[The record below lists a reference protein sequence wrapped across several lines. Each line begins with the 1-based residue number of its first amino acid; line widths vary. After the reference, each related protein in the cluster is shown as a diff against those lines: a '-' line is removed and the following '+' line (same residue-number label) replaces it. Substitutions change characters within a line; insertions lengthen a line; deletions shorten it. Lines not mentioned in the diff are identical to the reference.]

1 MAVWGKQQNVFRGAD
16 ERRHASRARR
26 HDISSPPRGYPPAM
40 ECRQLHNSAQEDAKA
55 LRALELGPASESEAT
70 SLVLSLASRIRQL
83 QTAAASLPDAQRSMW
98 DQRTGWA
105 HQELTQLTSERVRDH
120 ATGSID
126 PDAVVRIIYA
136 CADALAVV
144 EAGKAAAEAAMA
156 TETGAR
162 TVAEARAAELEESA
176 RGSEAASE
184 AASVATRELLEL
196 RTKAVVQQQET
207 QRKTQDLRDLTQRL
221 QAVTKERDE
230 MAAHLSRG
238 PGAVGTSGGGGDA
251 NTAVSASSD
260 LADAKA
266 ERDKLL
272 EANHVLSVNLRQHG
286 EVVEKLIGLNSELM
300 DKANEERARRDPDV
314 LAKQKEL
321 AGEEENT
328 NTDAAGRLEPTDQT
342 TNVKVDVEVD
352 DEDEDETPEYDED
365 GNWIGKPRVGGL
377 FSKMFGGRDGDE
389 AGQLETE
396 VAKAPRDA
404 AALPV

>member
-1 MAVWGKQQNVFRGAD
+1 
-16 ERRHASRARR
+16 
-26 HDISSPPRGYPPAM
+26 M

-156 TETGAR
+156 TEISAR

-238 PGAVGTSGGGGDA
+238 PGALGTSGGGGDA
-251 NTAVSASSD
+251 NTVVSASSD
-260 LADAKA
+260 LADANA

-321 AGEEENT
+321 AGEEEN
-328 NTDAAGRLEPTDQT
+328 NDAAGRLESADQT

-377 FSKMFGGRDGDE
+377 FSKMFGGGDDDE
-389 AGQLETE
+389 AGQLETD

>member
-1 MAVWGKQQNVFRGAD
+1 
-16 ERRHASRARR
+16 
-26 HDISSPPRGYPPAM
+26 M

-83 QTAAASLPDAQRSMW
+83 QTAAASLLDAQRSMW

-156 TETGAR
+156 TETSAR

-251 NTAVSASSD
+251 NTVVSASSD
-260 LADAKA
+260 LADANA

-286 EVVEKLIGLNSELM
+286 EVVEKLIGLNIELM
-300 DKANEERARRDPDV
+300 DKANEERARRHPEV

-328 NTDAAGRLEPTDQT
+328 VAAGRLESADQT

-352 DEDEDETPEYDED
+352 DEDEVETPEYDED

-377 FSKMFGGRDGDE
+377 FSKMFGGGDGDE

>member
-1 MAVWGKQQNVFRGAD
+1 
-16 ERRHASRARR
+16 
-26 HDISSPPRGYPPAM
+26 M

-83 QTAAASLPDAQRSMW
+83 QTAAASLLDAQRSMW

-156 TETGAR
+156 TETSAR

-251 NTAVSASSD
+251 NTVVSASSD
-260 LADAKA
+260 LADANA

-286 EVVEKLIGLNSELM
+286 EVVEKLIGLNIELM
-300 DKANEERARRDPDV
+300 DKANEERARRHPEV

-328 NTDAAGRLEPTDQT
+328 VAAGRLESADQT

-377 FSKMFGGRDGDE
+377 FSKMFGGGDGDE

>member
-1 MAVWGKQQNVFRGAD
+1 
-16 ERRHASRARR
+16 
-26 HDISSPPRGYPPAM
+26 
-40 ECRQLHNSAQEDAKA
+40 
-55 LRALELGPASESEAT
+55 
-70 SLVLSLASRIRQL
+70 
-83 QTAAASLPDAQRSMW
+83 
-98 DQRTGWA
+98 
-105 HQELTQLTSERVRDH
+105 
-120 ATGSID
+120 
-126 PDAVVRIIYA
+126 
-136 CADALAVV
+136 
-144 EAGKAAAEAAMA
+144 MA
-156 TETGAR
+156 TETSAR

-238 PGAVGTSGGGGDA
+238 PGAVGTSGDGGDA

-300 DKANEERARRDPDV
+300 DKANEERARRDPEV

-321 AGEEENT
+321 AGGEENT
-328 NTDAAGRLEPTDQT
+328 ENTVAAGRLEPTDQT

-377 FSKMFGGRDGDE
+377 FSKMFGGGDSDQ

-396 VAKAPRDA
+396 VGKAPRDA

>member
-1 MAVWGKQQNVFRGAD
+1 
-16 ERRHASRARR
+16 
-26 HDISSPPRGYPPAM
+26 M

-83 QTAAASLPDAQRSMW
+83 QTAAASLLDAQRSMW

-156 TETGAR
+156 TETSAR

-230 MAAHLSRG
+230 MAAHLSRA
-238 PGAVGTSGGGGDA
+238 PG
-251 NTAVSASSD
+251 
-260 LADAKA
+260 
-266 ERDKLL
+266 RW
-272 EANHVLSVNLRQHG
+272 
-286 EVVEKLIGLNSELM
+286 
-300 DKANEERARRDPDV
+300 AR
-314 LAKQKEL
+314 
-321 AGEEENT
+321 
-328 NTDAAGRLEPTDQT
+328 
-342 TNVKVDVEVD
+342 
-352 DEDEDETPEYDED
+352 
-365 GNWIGKPRVGGL
+365 
-377 FSKMFGGRDGDE
+377 
-389 AGQLETE
+389 
-396 VAKAPRDA
+396 A
-404 AALPV
+404 AAAATQTQLCPRRATSRMPTPSAINS

>member
-1 MAVWGKQQNVFRGAD
+1 
-16 ERRHASRARR
+16 
-26 HDISSPPRGYPPAM
+26 M

-156 TETGAR
+156 TETSAR

-251 NTAVSASSD
+251 NTVVSASSD
-260 LADAKA
+260 LADANA

-286 EVVEKLIGLNSELM
+286 EVVEKLIGLNIELM
-300 DKANEERARRDPDV
+300 DKANEERARRHPEV

-328 NTDAAGRLEPTDQT
+328 VAAGRLESADQT

-352 DEDEDETPEYDED
+352 DEDEVETPEYDED

-377 FSKMFGGRDGDE
+377 FSKMFGGGDGDE

>member
-1 MAVWGKQQNVFRGAD
+1 
-16 ERRHASRARR
+16 
-26 HDISSPPRGYPPAM
+26 M

-83 QTAAASLPDAQRSMW
+83 QTAAASLLDAQRSMW

-156 TETGAR
+156 TETSAR

-251 NTAVSASSD
+251 NTVVSASSD
-260 LADAKA
+260 LADANA

-286 EVVEKLIGLNSELM
+286 EVVEKLIGLNIELM
-300 DKANEERARRDPDV
+300 DKANEERARRDPEV

-328 NTDAAGRLEPTDQT
+328 VAAGRLESADQT

-352 DEDEDETPEYDED
+352 DEDEVETPEYDED

-377 FSKMFGGRDGDE
+377 FSKMFGGGDGDE

>member
-1 MAVWGKQQNVFRGAD
+1 
-16 ERRHASRARR
+16 
-26 HDISSPPRGYPPAM
+26 M

-83 QTAAASLPDAQRSMW
+83 QTAAASLLDAQRSMW

-156 TETGAR
+156 TETSAR

-238 PGAVGTSGGGGDA
+238 PGAVGTSGGGDA
-251 NTAVSASSD
+251 NTVVSASSD
-260 LADAKA
+260 LADANA

-286 EVVEKLIGLNSELM
+286 EVVEKLIGLNIELM
-300 DKANEERARRDPDV
+300 DKANEERARRDPEV

-328 NTDAAGRLEPTDQT
+328 VAAGRLESADQT

-352 DEDEDETPEYDED
+352 DEDEVETPEYDED

-377 FSKMFGGRDGDE
+377 FSKMFGGGDGDE

>member
-1 MAVWGKQQNVFRGAD
+1 
-16 ERRHASRARR
+16 
-26 HDISSPPRGYPPAM
+26 M

-156 TETGAR
+156 TETSAR

-221 QAVTKERDE
+221 QAVTKERDD

-300 DKANEERARRDPDV
+300 DKANEERARRDPEV

-321 AGEEENT
+321 AGGEENT
-328 NTDAAGRLEPTDQT
+328 ENTVAAGRLEPTDQT

-377 FSKMFGGRDGDE
+377 FSKMFGGGGDGDE

>member
-1 MAVWGKQQNVFRGAD
+1 
-16 ERRHASRARR
+16 
-26 HDISSPPRGYPPAM
+26 M

-136 CADALAVV
+136 CADAVAVV

-156 TETGAR
+156 TETSAR

-207 QRKTQDLRDLTQRL
+207 QRKTQDLRETQRL

-238 PGAVGTSGGGGDA
+238 AGAVGTSGGGGGDA

-328 NTDAAGRLEPTDQT
+328 NTDAAGRLESADQT

-377 FSKMFGGRDGDE
+377 FSKMFGGGDGDE

>member
-1 MAVWGKQQNVFRGAD
+1 
-16 ERRHASRARR
+16 
-26 HDISSPPRGYPPAM
+26 
-40 ECRQLHNSAQEDAKA
+40 
-55 LRALELGPASESEAT
+55 
-70 SLVLSLASRIRQL
+70 
-83 QTAAASLPDAQRSMW
+83 
-98 DQRTGWA
+98 
-105 HQELTQLTSERVRDH
+105 
-120 ATGSID
+120 
-126 PDAVVRIIYA
+126 
-136 CADALAVV
+136 
-144 EAGKAAAEAAMA
+144 
-156 TETGAR
+156 
-162 TVAEARAAELEESA
+162 
-176 RGSEAASE
+176 
-184 AASVATRELLEL
+184 
-196 RTKAVVQQQET
+196 
-207 QRKTQDLRDLTQRL
+207 
-221 QAVTKERDE
+221 VTKERDE

-300 DKANEERARRDPDV
+300 DKANEERARRDPEV

-328 NTDAAGRLEPTDQT
+328 VAAGRLESADQT

-377 FSKMFGGRDGDE
+377 FSKMFGGGDGDE

>member
-1 MAVWGKQQNVFRGAD
+1 
-16 ERRHASRARR
+16 
-26 HDISSPPRGYPPAM
+26 M

-83 QTAAASLPDAQRSMW
+83 QTAAASLLDAQRSMW

-156 TETGAR
+156 TETSAR

-251 NTAVSASSD
+251 NTVVSASSD
-260 LADAKA
+260 LADANA

-286 EVVEKLIGLNSELM
+286 EVVEKLIGLNIELM
-300 DKANEERARRDPDV
+300 DKANEERARRDPEV

-328 NTDAAGRLEPTDQT
+328 VAAGRLESADQT

-352 DEDEDETPEYDED
+352 DEDEVETPEYDED

-377 FSKMFGGRDGDE
+377 FSKMFGGGDDDE
-389 AGQLETE
+389 AGQLETD

>member
-1 MAVWGKQQNVFRGAD
+1 
-16 ERRHASRARR
+16 
-26 HDISSPPRGYPPAM
+26 M

-83 QTAAASLPDAQRSMW
+83 QTAAASLLDAQRSMW

-156 TETGAR
+156 TETSAR

-230 MAAHLSRG
+230 MAAHLSRS

-251 NTAVSASSD
+251 NTVVSASSD
-260 LADAKA
+260 LADANA

-286 EVVEKLIGLNSELM
+286 EVVEKLIGLNIELM
-300 DKANEERARRDPDV
+300 DKANEERARRDPEV

-328 NTDAAGRLEPTDQT
+328 VAAGRLESADQT

-352 DEDEDETPEYDED
+352 DEDEVETPEYDED

-377 FSKMFGGRDGDE
+377 FSKMFGGGDGDE

>member
-1 MAVWGKQQNVFRGAD
+1 
-16 ERRHASRARR
+16 
-26 HDISSPPRGYPPAM
+26 M

-55 LRALELGPASESEAT
+55 LRGLELGPASESEAT

-156 TETGAR
+156 TETSAR

-251 NTAVSASSD
+251 NTVVSASSD
-260 LADAKA
+260 LADANA

-286 EVVEKLIGLNSELM
+286 EVVEKLIGLNIELM
-300 DKANEERARRDPDV
+300 DKANEERARRHPEV

-328 NTDAAGRLEPTDQT
+328 VAAGRLESADQT

-352 DEDEDETPEYDED
+352 DEDEVETPEYDED

-377 FSKMFGGRDGDE
+377 FSKMFGGGDGDE

>member
-1 MAVWGKQQNVFRGAD
+1 
-16 ERRHASRARR
+16 
-26 HDISSPPRGYPPAM
+26 M

-83 QTAAASLPDAQRSMW
+83 QTAAASLLDAQRSMW

-156 TETGAR
+156 TETSAR

-221 QAVTKERDE
+221 QAVTKERAE

-251 NTAVSASSD
+251 NTVVSASSD
-260 LADAKA
+260 LADANA

-286 EVVEKLIGLNSELM
+286 EVVEKLIGLNIELM
-300 DKANEERARRDPDV
+300 DKANEERARRHPEV

-328 NTDAAGRLEPTDQT
+328 VAAGRLESADQT

-352 DEDEDETPEYDED
+352 DEDEVETPEYDED

-377 FSKMFGGRDGDE
+377 FSKMFGGGDGDE